1 MHILIVTATDA
12 EIAPLVEK
20 LGDGSKS
27 GPRMK
32 TYKRAQQDID
42 VLTTGVGMVATAA
55 WCSRV
60 LIQNRYDAAE
70 GRLNMEF
77 KLIGHGCEETR
88 SGFQRV
94 HTYREFCRL
103 FSTAGFTSDRS
114 LRTSSSCSGCVPRD
128 QTVSAITSR
137 GSCRPPDSISLVFA
151 MIAAMAGV
159 GAAIAATVP
168 KPEL

>member
-60 LIQNRYDAAE
+60 LIQSRYDLAFNFGVCGSFDPTLELAE
-70 GRLNMEF
+70 V
-77 KLIGHGCEETR
+77 
-88 SGFQRV
+88 V
-94 HTYREFCRL
+94 HVV
-103 FSTAGFTSDRS
+103 SDR
-114 LRTSSSCSGCVPRD
+114 
-128 QTVSAITSR
+128 
-137 GSCRPPDSISLVFA
+137 
-151 MIAAMAGV
+151 MAEL
-159 GAAIAATVP
+159 GAEDDEAFLTLQQLGLSDGDNFP
-168 KPEL
+168 FK